1 VDVHDHGGGLS
12 QFEITRPEMPM
23 KIRAIAAVAIAVR
36 SVIFLFAAGIP
47 AQTPGVRL
55 LASNGVQGALNEIIP
70 QCEHAIGHPLAVEFG
85 TTASIK
91 PRIEGGEAFDFTLLT
106 ADAIDALI
114 KEGKLAPDSRAS
126 VARVGI
132 GIGIRAGAAKPD
144 VSTPEALK
152 KALLNAKSITYA
164 AAGASRPATDKMI
177 ASMGIADALK
187 SKTLLLSGAEETAGA
202 VRDGEADI
210 LITLISEIMSA
221 KGLALAGPLPK
232 EFQAYIAFAAG
243 VSPNAKNADA
253 AKAAVKFLTGPKA
266 EAAYKAKGMEP
277 GT

>member
-1 VDVHDHGGGLS
+1 
-12 QFEITRPEMPM
+12 M
-23 KIRAIAAVAIAVR
+23 KIRALAAAVIAI
-36 SVIFLFAAGIP
+36 SGIILLFAAGVS
-47 AQTPGVRL
+47 AQTPAVRL

-70 QCEHAIGHPLAVEFG
+70 QCEHAIGHPLGVEFG

-91 PRIEGGEAFDFTLLT
+91 PRIEGGKAFDFTILT

-114 KEGKLAPDSRAS
+114 KEGKLAADSRAS

-132 GIGIRAGAAKPD
+132 GIGIQAGAGKPD

-164 AAGASRPATDKMI
+164 SAGASRPPTDKMLE
-177 ASMGIADALK
+177 SMGIADALK
-187 SKTLLLSGAEETAGA
+187 SKTLLLSGAEETAAA
-202 VRDGEADI
+202 VRDGKAEI

-232 EFQAYIAFAAG
+232 EFQAYIGFAAG

-253 AKAAVKFLTGPKA
+253 AKAAVKYLTGPKA
-266 EAAYKAKGMEP
+266 AAAYKAKGMEP
-277 GT
+277 GK